1 MKIRLCKMMLVAL
14 GIAGTVC
21 VSGLSGEAGE
31 SPSVATKTDRLAF
44 APTSGG
50 VDITMQ
56 SHVPGG
62 SMLCRL
68 PIQIHIVNLNIAG
81 LPRCN

>member
-1 MKIRLCKMMLVAL
+1 MKIRLRKMTLVAL
-14 GIAGTVC
+14 GIAGAVC

-44 APTSGG
+44 APTSGS

-56 SHVPGG
+56 SRVAGA

-68 PIQIHIVNLNIAG
+68 PIQIQIVTLNIARP
-81 LPRCN
+81 PRCN